1 METGDNFDFRIYLKN
16 CMDQN
21 VNDGSVTSEVKSPLS
36 GKKVLIIEDDA
47 LIGSILY
54 NHLVKDGIDTTLL
67 KTGEDGLQFIRETM
81 PDVMLLDIFLPG
93 INGLDLL
100 ESLRK
105 DDKTKDLKILMLSNT
120 DQLKDRTRAQEN
132 KAEFL
137 VKAGVMPTD
146 IVKKIG
152 EMLGVSQ

>member
-1 METGDNFDFRIYLKN
+1 
-16 CMDQN
+16 MDQN
-21 VNDGSVTSEVKSPLS
+21 TNDNSVAPEKKSPLS

-54 NHLVKDGIDTTLL
+54 NHLLKDGIAVTLL
-67 KTGEDGLQFIRETM
+67 KTGEDGLQFLRDTM
-81 PDVMLLDIFLPG
+81 PDIVLLDIFLPG

-100 ESLRK
+100 EGLRK
-105 DDKTKDLKILMLSNT
+105 DDKTKELKVLVLSNT

-146 IVKKIG
+146 IVKKIA
-152 EMLGVSQ
+152 EMLGVSE

>member
-1 METGDNFDFRIYLKN
+1 
-16 CMDQN
+16 MDQDT
-21 VNDGSVTSEVKSPLS
+21 NDNPVIPENKSPLA
-36 GKKVLIIEDDA
+36 GRKVLIIEDDA

-54 NHLVKDGIDTTLL
+54 NHLLKIGIDAHLL
-67 KTGEDGLQFIRETM
+67 KTGEDGLEFLRENN
-81 PDVMLLDIFLPG
+81 VEILLLDIFLPG

-100 ESLRK
+100 EHLRA
-105 DDKTKDLKILMLSNT
+105 DEKTKNLKVLVLSNT

-132 KAEFL
+132 HAEFF

-152 EMLGVSQ
+152 EMLGVGN

>member
-1 METGDNFDFRIYLKN
+1 
-16 CMDQN
+16 MDQN
-21 VNDGSVTSEVKSPLS
+21 ANNDAGALENKSPLS

-54 NHLVKDGIDTTLL
+54 NHLLKSGIDTTLL
-67 KTGEDGLQFIRETM
+67 KTGEDGLQFLRETM
-81 PDVMLLDIFLPG
+81 PDIMLLDIFLPG

-105 DDKTKDLKILMLSNT
+105 DDKTKDLKILVLSNT
-120 DQLKDRTRAQEN
+120 DQLKDRTRAKEN

-146 IVKKIG
+146 IVKKIM
-152 EMLGVSQ
+152 EMLEVSE